1 MEGVNESTELRRHPK
16 VKYCY
21 YLGGSPDLVVMGDDS
36 RLKGHSNPSAVY
48 WMDIF
53 HIDLL

>member
-21 YLGGSPDLVVMGDDS
+21 YLGGSPELVVMGDDS
-36 RLKGHSNPSAVY
+36 RLKGHGFESQCCILDGHFS
-48 WMDIF
+48 
-53 HIDLL
+53 H